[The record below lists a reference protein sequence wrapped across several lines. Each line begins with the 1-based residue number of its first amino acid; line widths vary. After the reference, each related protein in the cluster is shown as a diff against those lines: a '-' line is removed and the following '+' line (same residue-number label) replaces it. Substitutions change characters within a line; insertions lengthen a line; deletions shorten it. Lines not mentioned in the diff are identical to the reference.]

1 MASKKNDPAMMG
13 GLDPDLIDAAAAAK
27 KVKPPRQPSEL
38 DIKKE
43 ERLAMKEQ
51 RMMERERG
59 MAGDVPVP
67 DTEAVDKSKL
77 LDKISMY
84 RERFPHLKQRSKLG
98 PKSSVEE
105 IQDEMHYIELQLSG
119 AGV

>member
-1 MASKKNDPAMMG
+1 MMG

-59 MAGDVPVP
+59 
-67 DTEAVDKSKL
+67 K
-77 LDKISMY
+77 
-84 RERFPHLKQRSKLG
+84 RSATHH
-98 PKSSVEE
+98 
-105 IQDEMHYIELQLSG
+105 DFEMPW
-119 AGV
+119 A